1 MTYNTNPV
9 EELLNKSGWTVTNQ
23 VDENGAKIVKATK

>member
-9 EELLNKSGWTVTNQ
+9 EELLKKSGWTVTTEI
-23 VDENGAKIVKATK
+23 DANGAKVVKATK